1 MSKSK
6 LIQAIVDLL
15 TIQKKKTFEKF
26 DLKPDSNEV
35 RKLANPPNRGSRLPE
50 VY

>member
-26 DLKPDSNEV
+26 DLKPDDEI
-35 RKLANPPNRGSRLPE
+35 RKLANTPNSRSRLPE